1 MGIGRV
7 RLKLNECHEKGNWVN
22 WCARRRGRG
31 GHFKPGPSLANLQC
45 LNTCTT
51 SAGLPIKHLRHITRA
66 PQSLG
71 SPELKGAP
79 RHHGWSAR
87 FHAGTSVQRG
97 GGGRF
102 LFDGSKLLP
111 SSKKAS
117 RPFPGGSMAVQ
128 TWGGAA
134 GVPPSKMHVS
144 RGSLE
149 GLNLALGANGLWAS
163 KSLWTVLG
171 PCCHN

>member
-1 MGIGRV
+1 MGIGGV

-45 LNTCTT
+45 LNTCT
-51 SAGLPIKHLRHITRA
+51 SAGLPIKHLRHITSA

-117 RPFPGGSMAVQ
+117 RPFPGGSMAPPPKCMCPGAPSRVLIWH
-128 TWGGAA
+128 WGLMGC
-134 GVPPSKMHVS
+134 
-144 RGSLE
+144 
-149 GLNLALGANGLWAS
+149 GLAKVFELS
-163 KSLWTVLG
+163 
-171 PCCHN
+171 